1 MPRCRRGSAHHS
13 IPEGASQ
20 LYLLAAVVVAREKPR
35 LLRQLVARATEAVA
49 TATAKLLPQ
58 LAAMARAT
66 LLPLRL
72 EVRAMEAVATAKAKQ
87 LLKEKVMAAIAP
99 PSTRLCQ

>member
-1 MPRCRRGSAHHS
+1 MTRARV
-13 IPEGASQ
+13 
-20 LYLLAAVVVAREKPR
+20 AAV
-35 LLRQLVARATEAVA
+35 VARATPMVVTMVAVAVAVGTATVTMAVMGTERTATA